1 MDGSIRFDRVWMERQ
16 VAQARGRFNRVLV
29 TWAGDVL
36 ELRRQNRLLPT
47 WADAQSR
54 PSDRQGAS
62 PFEPMNDA
70 A

>member
-1 MDGSIRFDRVWMERQ
+1 MHGAIGFERVWMERQ
-16 VAQARGRFNRVLV
+16 VAQARGKFSRVLV

-47 WADAQSR
+47 WADAPSC

-62 PFEPMNDA
+62 PIEPMNDA